1 MTFIRHTANQKIGK
15 RNDVNVSGGKIIKW
29 PASTREPKLAAST
42 CDRES
47 LTLQYNKIHL
57 M

>member
-29 PASTREPKLAAST
+29 PASTREPKLATST
-42 CDRES
+42 YDRES
-47 LTLQYNKIHL
+47 
-57 M
+57 